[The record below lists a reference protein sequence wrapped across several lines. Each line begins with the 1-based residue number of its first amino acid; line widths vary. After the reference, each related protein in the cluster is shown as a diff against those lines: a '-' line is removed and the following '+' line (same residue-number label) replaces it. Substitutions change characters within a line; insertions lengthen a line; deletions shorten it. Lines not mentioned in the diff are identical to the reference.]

1 MKETKSSKDWPTT
14 SRKEWFFRVLT
25 LVALTGAGAAWADAQ
40 LHVFQANDV
49 LTASDLNNN
58 FQALRATTANGVQ
71 YSHMGTF
78 CGLSPAQQGQV
89 TFPPGL
95 NGYRAAKRLCEVSCG
110 QPTAHLCTTEEVVRH
125 MQMDGTFG
133 GAADGGGPS
142 AAWYATGLDVH
153 VDGVAGHMRD
163 CTGFTSTAGESLAWD
178 IAARFSNNASCAT
191 AIPLL
196 CCN

>member
-71 YSHMGTF
+71 YSNMGTF
-78 CGLSPAQQGQV
+78 CGLSPAQQGQI
-89 TFPPGL
+89 TYQGL
-95 NGYRAAKRLCEVSCG
+95 SGYRGAKRLCEVSCG
-110 QPTAHLCTTEEVVRH
+110 QQTAHLCTTEEVVRH
-125 MQMDGTFG
+125 MQMDGTFA
-133 GAADGGGPS
+133 GAPDGGGPS
-142 AAWYATGLDVH
+142 GAWYATGIDVF
-153 VDGVAGHMRD
+153 GNIGHMRD
-163 CTGFTSTAGESLAWD
+163 CTGFTSTGGESLYWD
-178 IAARFSNNASCAT
+178 MVARFSSNVTCAT
-191 AIPLL
+191 SLPLL